1 MNLIE
6 LILLAALSF
15 GIVVVSLRL
24 CASASSNG
32 RSEEQEY

>member
-6 LILLAALSF
+6 LILLAVLSC

-24 CASASSNG
+24 RASASAGGS
-32 RSEEQEY
+32 SEEREY